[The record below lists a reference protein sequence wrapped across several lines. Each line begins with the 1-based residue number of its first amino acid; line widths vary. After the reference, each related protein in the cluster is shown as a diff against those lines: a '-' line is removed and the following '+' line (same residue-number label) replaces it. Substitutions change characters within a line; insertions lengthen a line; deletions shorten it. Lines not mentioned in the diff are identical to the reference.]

1 MKKMI
6 LITLFSVALTACSS
20 AENTNIANKNTNINA
35 NQNTMIQKITN
46 QIKEPNNKHLNDLNA
61 VQKEIEQGVSNSAN
75 KKPTTNSVK
84 DQLHESQHAPETR

>member
-1 MKKMI
+1 MI
-6 LITLFSVALTACSS
+6 FLTILAVGMTACSN
-20 AENTNIANKNTNINA
+20 AENTTIANKNANINA

-46 QIKEPNNKHLNDLNA
+46 QIKEPNNKHLNDINA

-75 KKPTTNSVK
+75 KTSTTNSVK

>member
-1 MKKMI
+1 MKKI
-6 LITLFSVALTACSS
+6 FLITLLSATLSACSS
-20 AENTNIANKNTNINA
+20 AENTNIVNKNANINA

-46 QIKEPNNKHLNDLNA
+46 QIKEPNNKHLNDINA

-75 KKPTTNSVK
+75 KNTANNPIK